1 MEQQPSR
8 EKSPPSRKEEGT
20 TVGVLFLSLRPHQ
33 WLKNGFILLPLIFAQ
48 QTFSYPQL
56 ILTLQALAIFCL
68 MTGGV
73 YLINDLLDVELDRR
87 HPQKR
92 YRPLASGRISPRVA
106 VVMATLVLFSSM
118 LWAFFAN
125 GGLFLVC
132 MIYLTIQFFYNY
144 RLKNMVIL
152 DIFCVSSGFFLRVIA
167 GAVTIQVPMSRWLI
181 ICTILLAM
189 FLSLSK
195 RRHELDVLGQEEA
208 GSHRK
213 VLAEYSLHLLDQL
226 IGVTTAGI
234 LLSYL
239 LYCTAPETV
248 KRFGTDHLI
257 YTFPFVLYGV
267 FRYLYLIYQ
276 RHEGGSPERIL
287 VSDFSMLSSVVL
299 WGIECLLI
307 VHGVI

>member
-1 MEQQPSR
+1 MEPFR
-8 EKSPPSRKEEGT
+8 EKNPPNHKAEGT
-20 TVGVLFLSLRPHQ
+20 MVGVLFRSLRPHQ
-33 WLKNGFILLPLIFAQ
+33 WIKNGFILLPLIFAQ
-48 QTFSYPQL
+48 QAFSYPQL

-92 YRPLASGRISPRVA
+92 HRPLASGLISPRLA
-106 VVMATLVLFSSM
+106 VVTATLLLFSS
-118 LWAFFAN
+118 LVWAFFAN
-125 GGLFLVC
+125 RRLFFVC
-132 MIYLTIQFFYNY
+132 VIYLTIQFFYNY
-144 RLKNMVIL
+144 RLKNIVIL

-167 GAVTIQVPMSRWLI
+167 GAVTIHVPMSRWLV

-213 VLAEYSLHLLDQL
+213 VLAEYSLHLLDQM

-248 KRFGTDHLI
+248 KKFGTDHLI

-267 FRYLYLIYQ
+267 FRYLYLIHQ

-287 VSDFSMLSSVVL
+287 VSDSSTLSSVLL
-299 WGIECLLI
+299 WGIACLLI